1 MPEGKT
7 VYVYNPADYTI
18 IDGEEKDYVE
28 IDGTKYE
35 LHDYEEVRFTNS
47 AFDAADETATASNT
61 VVNNYNMFYATLST
75 GRYST
80 RGYGW
85 NTATEAYDIYLGGQ
99 SLPLPMEKDI
109 YGGGGNDIHLGV
121 VSVYATTRN
130 EKNEYFGTDDYHVEM
145 IMPVTGSMIHSGTP
159 YTYTRYSSDYTAFP
173 FLSWEAQNAS
183 LYNIYAYPTNTEK
196 YMFNQQINQ
205 TTAPSY
211 NVVTKNITIANAVEL
226 DITAPTTA
234 EFTLFFQYNNFNTKA
249 VEPYKTAKDDAT
261 GMTTYFY
268 RVSERNSNYTW
279 RLVDKAGA
287 YVTKAGWLSSLN
299 QKTEKTITFDSGAPT
314 DRKSHSF
321 KDLGTTVSSRD
332 EADLQVF
339 LSHSGFMSV
348 SDTYRIRAYRMWE
361 LINNDAGNIMVEPS
375 FNIQVL
381 QGNPADVTQVSGG
394 NAVGNWL
401 DVTPTG
407 TDIVA
412 VTYDAIDLYND
423 KDVARNP
430 RRSLPG
436 NRPRA
441 HRCVR
446 YHEQGSRQG

>member
-1 MPEGKT
+1 M
-7 VYVYNPADYTI
+7 
-18 IDGEEKDYVE
+18 
-28 IDGTKYE
+28 
-35 LHDYEEVRFTNS
+35 
-47 AFDAADETATASNT
+47 
-61 VVNNYNMFYATLST
+61 
-75 GRYST
+75 
-80 RGYGW
+80 
-85 NTATEAYDIYLGGQ
+85 
-99 SLPLPMEKDI
+99 
-109 YGGGGNDIHLGV
+109 
-121 VSVYATTRN
+121 
-130 EKNEYFGTDDYHVEM
+130 
-145 IMPVTGSMIHSGTP
+145 
-159 YTYTRYSSDYTAFP
+159 
-173 FLSWEAQNAS
+173 
-183 LYNIYAYPTNTEK
+183 
-196 YMFNQQINQ
+196 
-205 TTAPSY
+205 
-211 NVVTKNITIANAVEL
+211 
-226 DITAPTTA
+226 
-234 EFTLFFQYNNFNTKA
+234 
-249 VEPYKTAKDDAT
+249 
-261 GMTTYFY
+261 
-268 RVSERNSNYTW
+268 
-279 RLVDKAGA
+279 
-287 YVTKAGWLSSLN
+287 TKAGWLSSLN

-441 HRCVR
+441 APVCSLSRTRQPARLTPSSALTAARPAPAVR
-446 YHEQGSRQG
+446 SGTTTTTRGTTLTPTKPPRWTSP

>member
-1 MPEGKT
+1 
-7 VYVYNPADYTI
+7 
-18 IDGEEKDYVE
+18 
-28 IDGTKYE
+28 
-35 LHDYEEVRFTNS
+35 
-47 AFDAADETATASNT
+47 
-61 VVNNYNMFYATLST
+61 
-75 GRYST
+75 
-80 RGYGW
+80 
-85 NTATEAYDIYLGGQ
+85 
-99 SLPLPMEKDI
+99 
-109 YGGGGNDIHLGV
+109 
-121 VSVYATTRN
+121 
-130 EKNEYFGTDDYHVEM
+130 
-145 IMPVTGSMIHSGTP
+145 
-159 YTYTRYSSDYTAFP
+159 
-173 FLSWEAQNAS
+173 
-183 LYNIYAYPTNTEK
+183 
-196 YMFNQQINQ
+196 
-205 TTAPSY
+205 
-211 NVVTKNITIANAVEL
+211 
-226 DITAPTTA
+226 
-234 EFTLFFQYNNFNTKA
+234 
-249 VEPYKTAKDDAT
+249 
-261 GMTTYFY
+261 MTTYSY
-268 RVSERNSNYTW
+268 RVSERNNNYTW
-279 RLVDKAGA
+279 RLVDETGT

>member
-1 MPEGKT
+1 
-7 VYVYNPADYTI
+7 
-18 IDGEEKDYVE
+18 
-28 IDGTKYE
+28 
-35 LHDYEEVRFTNS
+35 
-47 AFDAADETATASNT
+47 
-61 VVNNYNMFYATLST
+61 
-75 GRYST
+75 
-80 RGYGW
+80 
-85 NTATEAYDIYLGGQ
+85 
-99 SLPLPMEKDI
+99 
-109 YGGGGNDIHLGV
+109 
-121 VSVYATTRN
+121 
-130 EKNEYFGTDDYHVEM
+130 
-145 IMPVTGSMIHSGTP
+145 
-159 YTYTRYSSDYTAFP
+159 
-173 FLSWEAQNAS
+173 
-183 LYNIYAYPTNTEK
+183 
-196 YMFNQQINQ
+196 
-205 TTAPSY
+205 
-211 NVVTKNITIANAVEL
+211 
-226 DITAPTTA
+226 
-234 EFTLFFQYNNFNTKA
+234 
-249 VEPYKTAKDDAT
+249 
-261 GMTTYFY
+261 MTTYSY
-268 RVSERNSNYTW
+268 RVSERNNNYTW
-279 RLVDKAGA
+279 RLVDETGT

-423 KDVARNP
+423 KDVAGTHGGLFPATAPERTGVFVITNKAAGKADAVIRFNGGTTSP
-430 RRSLPG
+430 RGAEWDYNYDTWYYLDTDEAPTLDFTTTKGATASYAVVTTDAALNSTLSGWTELTADENGMFHASRPSARQRRSAAP
-436 NRPRA
+436 
-441 HRCVR
+441 
-446 YHEQGSRQG
+446 SS